1 MATIWVTPPNLGSIP
16 ENQYYN
22 LNLQTYDTTGSV
34 TYALIA
40 GSLPGNL
47 TIASNGNISGNTA
60 FVNNSVTSNFTV
72 RATNADSGVTD
83 RTFTLSV
90 ISPVPPNLTPNSG
103 SLTSVIDGQY
113 YSQQFSLDDPSVLA
127 NTIFFVDSGTIPA
140 GLTFASNGLMYGY
153 ANAISANA
161 TYTFTVQANDG
172 GKIDQNSYT
181 LDVISR
187 KTLTADSD
195 LYTADNVSIIT
206 ADTSSQYTPILLDSG
221 NIGNITQGDNFS
233 YQLQAVD
240 FDSASANL
248 TYQLAGGS
256 LPSGLSLNANTG
268 WITGTVPT
276 GALITVTSNF
286 SANVYKTSY
295 PEFVSNTNSYTL
307 TVAGEVDERVIWS
320 TDTNIGS
327 IYNGEISEF
336 AITASTPSGRQLLYT
351 VLTNVISDPIVF
363 ESNRALEYGLVSYGA
378 LPPGLEL
385 LRDGSLSGRVSF
397 EMSSNLQTYVFT
409 ISATDAD
416 GLIYGQKEFSVDVVQ
431 RDKRP
436 YENLYITVM
445 PDRTGRSTYSSLIN
459 NTDIIPREFLYRSED
474 PWFSTNTLRRV
485 LFMTGLNPDEIADYI
500 SAISLNHYWKKL
512 NFGDLKTARAVDD
525 NFNTVY
531 EVIYLELIDDQ
542 VNQTTGLGPNV
553 NVTWPANNVGIT
565 TVHPN
570 SFPNMISRVADN
582 IGYQNRSILPLWMTS
597 RQVDGTVLGFTR
609 ALVLC
614 YTLPNYS
621 AEITYRI
628 NRSNTKFNLIDFTID
643 RYEYDSI
650 LSDNFIKT
658 SVTGTGNITANTQSN
673 SITGSA
679 TIFSNELLVGSTIF
693 VNNTAIGN
701 VANIASNTAIT
712 LYANASVNVA
722 NLSYTYSNSFVV
734 VNYTLGTG
742 NITANTSSN
751 IVTGNSANITGTGT
765 ISGNTGNATI
775 TGTGT
780 AFRSELRVGANIYV
794 GGSTIGVIKSIVSTT
809 NLALQVPLTSNISS
823 SAYTAQGTSTLFT
836 TEIHVGDVLI
846 NSSNVVI
853 GTVELI
859 SNNTSL
865 TLTTNAAANVSND
878 TYSHTTRDPYTTP
891 GQGDKYLK
899 FPQFGVI

>member
-1 MATIWVTPPNLGSIP
+1 MATIWVTPPNLGSVP

-22 LNLQTYDTTGSV
+22 LNLETYDTSGSV

-47 TIASNGNISGNTA
+47 TIAGNGNISGNTA
-60 FVNNSVTSNFTV
+60 FVNNYVTSNFTV
-72 RATNADSGVTD
+72 RATNANSGVTD

-172 GKIDQNSYT
+172 GKIDQNAYT

-195 LYTADNVSIIT
+195 YYTADNVSIIT
-206 ADTSSQYTPILLDSG
+206 ADTSTQYTPILLDSG

-233 YQLQAVD
+233 YRLQAVD
-240 FDSASANL
+240 FDNANL

-256 LPSGLSLNANTG
+256 LPTGLSLNANTG
-268 WITGTVPT
+268 WITGTIPT
-276 GALITVTSNF
+276 GALITVTNSF
-286 SANVYKTSY
+286 SANVYKTAS
-295 PEFVSNTNSYTL
+295 PAFVSNTSAYTL
-307 TVAGEVDERVIWS
+307 TVDGEVDNRVIWS
-320 TDTNIGS
+320 TNTNIGS

-351 VLTNVISDPIVF
+351 VQTNVISDPISF
-363 ESNRALEYGLVSYGA
+363 EANRALEYGLVSYGT
-378 LPPGLEL
+378 LPPGLAL
-385 LRDGSLSGRVSF
+385 LRDGSLSGRPSF

-409 ISATDAD
+409 VNASDAD
-416 GLIYGQKEFSVDVVQ
+416 GIISGQKEFSVDVVQ

-436 YENLYITVM
+436 YENLYLTVM
-445 PDRTGRSTYSSLIN
+445 PDRSGRSIYSSLIN
-459 NTDIIPREFLYRSED
+459 NTDIIPTEYLYRPED
-474 PWFSTNTLRRV
+474 PWFGNNILRRV
-485 LFMTGLNPDEIADYI
+485 LFMSGLNPDEIADYI
-500 SAISLNHYWKKL
+500 SAITLNHYNKKL
-512 NFGDLKTARAVDD
+512 NFGNLKTARAVDD
-525 NFNTVY
+525 SLNTVY
-531 EVIYLELIDDQ
+531 EVIYLDLIDEQ

-553 NVTWPANNVGIT
+553 NVAWPTNNAGIS

-570 SFPNMISRVADN
+570 SFPNMISRVANN
-582 IGYQNRSILPLWMTS
+582 IGYQDRSILPLWMTS
-597 RQVDGTVLGFTR
+597 RQADGTVLGFTR

-621 AEITYRI
+621 AEIAYRI
-628 NRSNTKFNLIDFTID
+628 NRANPNFNLIDFTID

-658 SVTGTGNITANTQSN
+658 PVTGTGNITASNTSN
-673 SITGSA
+673 VVSGNS
-679 TIFSNELLVGSTIF
+679 TIFSNELQVGSTIF

-701 VANIASNTAIT
+701 VANIVSNTSIT
-712 LYANASVNVA
+712 LYANASTNVA

-734 VNYTLGTG
+734 INYTAGTG
-742 NITANTSSN
+742 RITANTASN
-751 IVTGNSANITGTGT
+751 VVTGNNANITGTGT
-765 ISGNTGNATI
+765 ITGSNGNATI
-775 TGTGT
+775 IGTGT
-780 AFRSELRVGANIYV
+780 LFSTELKVGANIYV
-794 GGSTIGVIKSIVSTT
+794 SGNTIGVIKSIVSAT
-809 NLALQVPLTSNISS
+809 NLALEVPLTSNITS

-836 TEIHVGDVLI
+836 TELHVGDVLVD
-846 NSSNVVI
+846 SGNVVI
-853 GTVELI
+853 GTVNVI
-859 SNNTSL
+859 ANNTSL

>member
-1 MATIWVTPPNLGSIP
+1 MATIWVTPPNLGSVP

-22 LNLQTYDTTGSV
+22 LNLETYDTSGSV

-60 FVNNSVTSNFTV
+60 FVNNYVTSNFTV

-103 SLTSVIDGQY
+103 SLTTVIDGQY

-172 GKIDQNSYT
+172 GKIDQNTYT

-195 LYTADNVSIIT
+195 YYTADNVSIIT
-206 ADTSSQYTPILLDSG
+206 SDTSTQYTPILLDSG

-233 YQLQAVD
+233 YRLQAVD
-240 FDSASANL
+240 FDNANL
-248 TYQLAGGS
+248 TYQLASGS
-256 LPSGLSLNANTG
+256 LPSGLNLNANTG
-268 WITGTVPT
+268 WITGTIPT
-276 GALITVTSNF
+276 GALITVTNSF
-286 SANVYKTSY
+286 SANVYKTAS
-295 PEFVSNTNSYTL
+295 PTFVSNTNAYTL
-307 TVAGEVDERVIWS
+307 TVDGEVDNRVIWS

-351 VLTNVISDPIVF
+351 VLTNVISDPITF
-363 ESNRALEYGLVSYGA
+363 ESNRALDYGLISYGA
-378 LPPGLEL
+378 LPPGLTL
-385 LRDGSLSGRVSF
+385 LRDGSLSGRPSF

-409 ISATDAD
+409 ISASDAD
-416 GLIYGQKEFSVDVVQ
+416 GLVTGQKEFSIDVVQ

-436 YENLYITVM
+436 YENLYISVM
-445 PDRTGRSTYSSLIN
+445 PDRTGRTIYSDLIN
-459 NTDIIPREFLYRSED
+459 NTDIIPKDYLYRAED
-474 PWFSTNTLRRV
+474 PWFGTNTLRRV
-485 LFMTGLNPDEIADYI
+485 LFMSGLNPDEIADYI
-500 SAISLNHYWKKL
+500 SAITLNHYNKKL
-512 NFGDLKTARAVDD
+512 NFGNLKTARAVDD

-531 EVIYLELIDDQ
+531 EVIYLDLVDEQ
-542 VNQTTGLGPNV
+542 VNQTTGIGPNV
-553 NVTWPANNVGIT
+553 NVSWPTNNAGIT

-582 IGYQNRSILPLWMTS
+582 VGYQDRSILPLWMTS
-597 RQVDGTVLGFTR
+597 RQSDGTVLGFTR

-621 AEITYRI
+621 AEIAYRI
-628 NRSNTKFNLIDFTID
+628 TTAAPNFNLIDFTID
-643 RYEYDSI
+643 RYDYDSI

-658 SVTGTGNITANTQSN
+658 PVTGTGNITANTQSN
-673 SITGSA
+673 SIIGNS
-679 TIFSNELLVGSTIF
+679 TIFSNELQVGSTIF

-701 VANIASNTAIT
+701 VANITSNTAIT
-712 LYANASVNVA
+712 LYANASANVA

-751 IVTGNSANITGTGT
+751 VVTGNSANITGTGT

-775 TGTGT
+775 IGSGT
-780 AFRSELRVGANIYV
+780 AFSTELKVGTNLYV
-794 GGSTIGVIKSIVSTT
+794 SGNTIGVIKSIISST
-809 NLALQVPLTSNISS
+809 NLALEVPLTSNISS

-836 TEIHVGDVLI
+836 TELYVGDVLI
-846 NSSNVVI
+846 DSGNVVI
-853 GTVELI
+853 GTVSTI
-859 SNNTSL
+859 TNNTSL
-865 TLTTNAAANVSND
+865 ILTTNAAANVSND